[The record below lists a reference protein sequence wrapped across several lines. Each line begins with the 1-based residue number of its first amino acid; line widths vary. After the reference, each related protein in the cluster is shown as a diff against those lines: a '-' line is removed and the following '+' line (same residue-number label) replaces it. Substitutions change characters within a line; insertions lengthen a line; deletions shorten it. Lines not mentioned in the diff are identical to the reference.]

1 MSIIETS
8 FPIKEENSYQ
18 DFRLLKTTLYKIMHL
33 GTFKVWQT
41 YDSKCPH
48 YSSKTLSK
56 EKTACYWAKQKE
68 TMLSACGWHTGFRDI
83 SYLHSE
89 TFLFRY
95 FLEIRH
101 PTVRSLQEWQRKY
114 LLVPIIWHIMDLN
127 QFSTR
132 GSFPDVI
139 QQDTAQVRGKAHNKA
154 CAKLQRNSFKT
165 AQIMQRDKTTRGI
178 WQRRDRIG
186 QRPILI

>member
-1 MSIIETS
+1 MSIIKTS

-41 YDSKCPH
+41 YDSKCQH

-68 TMLSACGWHTGFRDI
+68 PMLSACGWHTRFRDI
-83 SYLHSE
+83 SYLHSK
-89 TFLFRY
+89 TFFFWY

-101 PTVRSLQEWQRKY
+101 PTVRSLQEWQKKIFAGTYY
-114 LLVPIIWHIMDLN
+114 LTYYGL
-127 QFSTR
+127 
-132 GSFPDVI
+132 
-139 QQDTAQVRGKAHNKA
+139 K
-154 CAKLQRNSFKT
+154 
-165 AQIMQRDKTTRGI
+165 
-178 WQRRDRIG
+178 
-186 QRPILI
+186 PILDQGEFPKCNTTGYSSGKGQSP